1 MLRAIVASAALLS
14 IAALTAPA
22 ALAAEPYGVWLRPED
37 GTTFTF
43 FRCGPGLCVK
53 VKGVADPADRKY
65 IGSMVF
71 TGATKIGAAAWQGQV
86 KNLEDGQTYM
96 GKITVTSPTTAT
108 LDGCVLGGAI
118 CKGENW
124 TRVK

>member
-1 MLRAIVASAALLS
+1 MLRAALASAALFCLAS
-14 IAALTAPA
+14 TAFAAD
-22 ALAAEPYGVWLRPED
+22 PYGVWRRPED

-43 FRCGPGLCVK
+43 FRCGSGLCVK
-53 VKGVADPADRKY
+53 VKGVTDPADKKY

-71 TGATKIGAAAWQGQV
+71 SGAQKIGADAWQGQV

-96 GKITVTSPTTAT
+96 GKITLNGANALT

-118 CKGENW
+118 CKGESW

>member
-1 MLRAIVASAALLS
+1 MIRVVAATAALFCLVS
-14 IAALTAPA
+14 TAFAAD
-22 ALAAEPYGVWLRPED
+22 PYGVWRRRED

-43 FRCGPGLCVK
+43 FRCGAGLCVK
-53 VKGVADPADRKY
+53 VKGVTDPGDRKY

-71 TGATKIGAAAWQGQV
+71 SGAEKIGPNVWQGRV

-96 GKITVTSPTTAT
+96 GKITLNSASSIT

-118 CKGENW
+118 CKGESW
-124 TRVK
+124 SRVE

>member
-1 MLRAIVASAALLS
+1 MLRTIVASAALFCL
-14 IAALTAPA
+14 AAP
-22 ALAAEPYGVWLRPED
+22 ALAADPYGVWKRPED

-53 VKGVADPADRKY
+53 VKGVTDPADKKY

-71 TGATKIGAAAWQGQV
+71 SGATKIGPNAWQGQV

-96 GKITVTSPTTAT
+96 GKITVNSATSLT

-118 CKGENW
+118 CKGETW
-124 TRVK
+124 TRVP